1 MGKKAMDMQ
10 SQILELLAETD
21 AKHPGLRQLCGQM
34 ATILLALLLC
44 RWLLNSY
51 WMHLAHTLLTK
62 TRRSVMKYKGP
73 APKAAVMRALECAI
87 HAPNHWVNEPWR
99 FRILGDEQAAK
110 LSEMNPGKKDLFSQV
125 PGFMVVSMV
134 PTVVEGEPKWN
145 MKSLEDHAACA
156 AAIQNF
162 MLSLA
167 SEGLGSKWMTGAMG
181 IPGDKMLELVS
192 ASENE
197 HYMGCIFFGQSKIKL
212 DAIPAPQRK
221 IGLNPP
227 VFG

>member
-62 TRRSVMKYKGP
+62 TRCSVMKYKGP
-73 APKAAVMRALECAI
+73 APKTAVMRALECAI

-99 FRILGDEQAAK
+99 FRILGDEPGQERPLLAGPRFHGGLHGSHSSRGRAQV
-110 LSEMNPGKKDLFSQV
+110 EHEIARRPRRVRRCNPEL
-125 PGFMVVSMV
+125 
-134 PTVVEGEPKWN
+134 
-145 MKSLEDHAACA
+145 HA
-156 AAIQNF
+156 F
-162 MLSLA
+162 
-167 SEGLGSKWMTGAMG
+167 
-181 IPGDKMLELVS
+181 
-192 ASENE
+192 
-197 HYMGCIFFGQSKIKL
+197 
-212 DAIPAPQRK
+212 
-221 IGLNPP
+221 IG
-227 VFG
+227 